1 MSIKLFNVIFI
12 LHIEC
17 RCSPYYVWLNQDF
30 GFLRCLYGSQA
41 YYLQQALLS
50 ICFLKALLSIV
61 MVNVLSILQIEASQQ
76 QFQPEQHWHS
86 LLLLLIL
93 VVKLQ
98 ELTMARSTTLTR
110 PRKDLLSSDKFF
122 VAFIGKEDI
131 GMLQ

>member
-1 MSIKLFNVIFI
+1 
-12 LHIEC
+12 
-17 RCSPYYVWLNQDF
+17 
-30 GFLRCLYGSQA
+30 
-41 YYLQQALLS
+41 
-50 ICFLKALLSIV
+50 

-110 PRKDLLSSDKFF
+110 PRKDPLSSDKFF

>member
-1 MSIKLFNVIFI
+1 MSIILFNVIFI

-17 RCSPYYVWLNQDF
+17 RCSPYYVWLNRDF

-86 LLLLLIL
+86 LLLSLIL